1 MTNSCSSNN
10 NETQNNKQNYLN
22 TILPGVPLNTWVSIK
37 LTLFALF
44 NLFYFQKNITKNATK
59 TLSIAFNYNILI
71 GIFIVSSLII
81 LAISISK
88 QYLPEI
94 HLFYLLYFILTIYY
108 IFYNIIIRNN
118 LNQTSNNVIIFK
130 KLFYNNKRFQAGIIL
145 IYIYIAILDL
155 AKDPDSEDKL
165 LNKISF
171 SNQKKS
177 IKSLK
182 FIDFCLNILIIIYF
196 IFFGISRVNK
206 KVPTIG

>member
-10 NETQNNKQNYLN
+10 NESQNNKKNYLN
-22 TILPGVPLNTWVSIK
+22 KVLPGVSLNILFSIK
-37 LTLFALF
+37 LTLFVLF
-44 NLFYFQKNITKNATK
+44 NLFYFQKNIRKNSSK
-59 TLSIAFNYNILI
+59 TSSVALDYNILI
-71 GIFIVSSLII
+71 GAFILSSLII

-94 HLFYLLYFILTIYY
+94 HLFYLLYFILTLYY

-130 KLFYNNKRFQAGIIL
+130 KFFFNNKRFQAGIIL
-145 IYIYIAILDL
+145 LYIFIVIFDL
-155 AKDPDSEDKL
+155 AKEPDSEEKI

-171 SNQKKS
+171 SNEKKS

-196 IFFGISRVNK
+196 IFFGIAGINK
-206 KVPTIG
+206 KEPKTE